1 MSKRN
6 QQALVPNKLAEYVEC
21 ENENELERLFS
32 KLSENGM
39 VMMPLDNYGFSQKF
53 AWVADRFGISWQ
65 LNLQ

>member
-1 MSKRN
+1 M
-6 QQALVPNKLAEYVEC
+6 AEYVEC